1 MKSKPS
7 IYIIVPC
14 FNEEAILAFSNEKL
28 VNQITKL
35 ANNNLCCPLN
45 SRILYIDDGSTDA
58 TWRLISSFA
67 QRSNFAEGIKLSRNK
82 GHQNALLAG
91 LNECVNKCDL
101 CISIDADLQDNLEVS
116 SQMIEHYMDGYDIVY
131 GIRNDRSS
139 DSRSK
144 RFYANFF
151 YSLMLAMGVEI
162 IPGHAD
168 YRLISQRAL
177 IELLRYQER
186 ALFLRG
192 IIPLLGFKT
201 AAVYYAR
208 TARLAGSSKY
218 PFRKSLALAVD
229 GIISFSNIPLR
240 AIAYLGCAMAL
251 LAALGIIAILI
262 NTLQGNTVQG
272 WPSLMVALFF
282 IGGCQLLSIG
292 ILGEYLGRIYKEV
305 KQRPRYHLQERTKEH
320 QENN

>member
-1 MKSKPS
+1 MKLLS
-7 IYIIVPC
+7 IVIPI
-14 FNEEAILAFSNEKL
+14 FNEVDVLPEL
-28 VNQITKL
+28 VSRLDSVISEQL
-35 ANNNLCCPLN
+35 DDLN
-45 SRILYIDDGSTDA
+45 VEIIMVDDGSTDGSVDVIKSLVS
-58 TWRLISSFA
+58 TYENYKLI
-67 QRSNFAEGIKLSRNK
+67 RLSRNF
-82 GHQNALLAG
+82 GHQRAVIAG
-91 LNECVNKCDL
+91 LHRASGDAVV
-101 CISIDADLQDNLEVS
+101 IIDADLQDNLEVS
-116 SQMIEHYMDGYDIVY
+116 SQMVEHYMAGYDIVY

-251 LAALGIIAILI
+251 LAALGIIAIFI

-305 KQRPRYHLQERTKEH
+305 KQRPRYHLEERTKEH